1 MTLTEQ
7 STIQSVIPVAGV
19 IATFAAVV
27 VALFGDWL
35 RGRLFRP
42 KLVLSLKDISGTYTP
57 IEATKPGGETLKRMS
72 RWYHVVVSNQR
83 RLSPATDVQVLL
95 LRVEEPDGLNQ
106 FAVKWNGELPLP
118 WRQGSL
124 YPMLRSVTYP
134 IEADLFYVLENEYM
148 ELCTVIQAFALQNR
162 KKPPVK
168 LRLTL
173 QAKSSEVDSNLLHVT
188 LGWNGNWVE
197 DQIQMQSHLTIMAE
211 SSKEEDYR

>member
-1 MTLTEQ
+1 
-7 STIQSVIPVAGV
+7 
-19 IATFAAVV
+19 
-27 VALFGDWL
+27 
-35 RGRLFRP
+35 
-42 KLVLSLKDISGTYTP
+42 
-57 IEATKPGGETLKRMS
+57 
-72 RWYHVVVSNQR
+72 
-83 RLSPATDVQVLL
+83 
-95 LRVEEPDGLNQ
+95 
-106 FAVKWNGELPLP
+106 
-118 WRQGSL
+118 
-124 YPMLRSVTYP
+124 MLRSVTYP

-168 LRLTL
+168 SRLTL